1 MDYMRGDESIESEE
15 GEKKILDSFCAIDEA
30 WTILNARASQ
40 SMRNRIVSN
49 ILLRSRKRGLN
60 YTFTTQLLSLVDKSI
75 RKITDFTAYPMLS
88 PSEDLCKLIIF
99 RGSEPKPNNI
109 LRQVYFKTEG
119 VFKLFNTREEVKVS
133 DDTDS
138 IEDII
143 VFQED
148 KHSTPQFFKEWKEC
162 DLVGEKFWTKNRYL
176 INQIH

>member
-1 MDYMRGDESIESEE
+1 MDSMRGTESIGESGDVEVH
-15 GEKKILDSFCAIDEA
+15 DSMVGADEL
-30 WTILNARASQ
+30 WTILNSRASQ
-40 SMRNRIVSN
+40 SMRNRIASN

-75 RKITDFTAYPMLS
+75 RKITDFCAYPLLS

-99 RGSEPKPNNI
+99 RGSEPKTNNI

-119 VFKLFNTREEVKVS
+119 VFKLYNTREEVKVS
-133 DDTDS
+133 DDDGNM
-138 IEDII
+138 EDII

-148 KHSTPQFFKEWKEC
+148 KHSTPQFFKDWN
-162 DLVGEKFWTKNRYL
+162 DADRVGEVFWSKNRWL